1 MKERRFIRA
10 DRFAALDDGVDISI
24 KRGIQATSRARRFSD
39 GLEPWI
45 DWLALQRE
53 DTENTLVDTP

>member
-1 MKERRFIRA
+1 MWPR
-10 DRFAALDDGVDISI
+10 DGVDISI